1 MVWRRRGQKKGK
13 LLEGLGRDDQGKRL
27 VVGARWGTIGGEVD
41 FLAWV
46 LFGPDDVSSLV
57 LRPSTAKSISGA
69 DDMHGLSYPMKA

>member
-1 MVWRRRGQKKGK
+1 MVWRRGQKKGK